1 MKGVI
6 RSPAVH
12 HQPIAFR
19 ARLYDAKNKAPEEEA
34 GISTRQTL
42 SLSEHNLVKKME
54 GWGGGRERSAISLV
68 RWGSIG
74 GREEWGKNKR
84 VECKAP

>member
-1 MKGVI
+1 MKGVV
-6 RSPAVH
+6 RSLEVH
-12 HQPIAFR
+12 HQSIAFR
-19 ARLYDAKNKAPEEEA
+19 ARLYDAKNKAPKEEA

-54 GWGGGRERSAISLV
+54 GWGEWCAISLV

-84 VECKAP
+84 A

>member
-42 SLSEHNLVKKME
+42 SLSEHNLVKKN
-54 GWGGGRERSAISLV
+54 GGVGGGGGGSGALLV
-68 RWGSIG
+68 WFAGVR
-74 GREEWGKNKR
+74 
-84 VECKAP
+84 